1 MGDDGACMGEMF
13 AKGVKKRDATEEVSF
28 YISHGKCMLNQ
39 STNFVSGFWER
50 NSLGA
55 SYGKSLLE

>member
-1 MGDDGACMGEMF
+1 MREMF

-28 YISHGKCMLNQ
+28 YVSHGKCMLNQ
-39 STNFVSGFWER
+39 HTNLVSGFWER

-55 SYGKSLLE
+55 LYGKSSLE